1 MLRENAMSLCLSAR
15 SQQGVGKELGLDF
28 YILERIADYCKEP
41 RSLVEIAE
49 HLGLSD
55 RYKMKKKYINPLLG
69 RYLEMTLPETPN
81 SPGQWYVLT
90 EARRDTVL

>member
-1 MLRENAMSLCLSAR
+1 MSLCLSAR

-55 RYKMKKKYINPLLG
+55 RYKMKKKYICLI
-69 RYLEMTLPETPN
+69 LEK
-81 SPGQWYVLT
+81 V
-90 EARRDTVL
+90 DTFGNNTKSEK